1 MADGI
6 MTAHPPWGMK
16 RAAELRPHDA
26 SPRAVKDSKGQGG
39 KGAGPASSAGH
50 PGGQPPR
57 RGGGP
62 NASQD
67 DSHPFAQTISS
78 LQR

>member
-6 MTAHPPWGMK
+6 LSERPPWGLE
-16 RAAELRPHDA
+16 RAAEWRPHDA
-26 SPRAVKDSKGQGG
+26 SPRAAKDSKGQGG
-39 KGAGPASSAGH
+39 KGAGPASSAGP

-62 NASQD
+62 NANQD
-67 DSHPFAQTISS
+67 DSH
-78 LQR
+78 